1 MKLFEDLMEAS
12 AKLADHAV
20 KVAGEAIETS
30 KVMAG
35 EAMDK
40 GKKKVNEL
48 SLETDLSKAQK
59 QLGALYYVMRKTG
72 EFNEELLT
80 QYFNDVAEIEEKL
93 EAVKLE
99 NLNNRNDYS
108 ITDVDEEDTNEYDI
122 NDFASDVKDA
132 VSEAMEDVKETAS
145 NVTEEVIEKV
155 NDFKMKTSTEPTEDA
170 EKSEEIK
177 VCPNCGNEIA
187 DTDTFC
193 GTCGSQLK

>member
-30 KVMAG
+30 KLVAG
-35 EAMDK
+35 EAVDK

-48 SLETDLSKAQK
+48 SLETELSKAQK

-80 QYFNDVAEIEEKL
+80 QYFNDVAKIEEKL
-93 EAVKLE
+93 EAIKLE
-99 NLNNRNDYS
+99 NLNNPDDYS
-108 ITDVDEEDTNEYDI
+108 INDTEEDKDEYDI
-122 NDFASDVKDA
+122 NEFANDVKDA

-155 NDFKMKTSTEPTEDA
+155 NDFKMKSSSNSDENSEKPED
-170 EKSEEIK
+170 IK
-177 VCPNCGNEIA
+177 VCPNCGTEVSDA
-187 DTDTFC
+187 DTFC
-193 GTCGSQLK
+193 GVCGHQLK

>member
-20 KVAGEAIETS
+20 KVAGDAIETS
-30 KVMAG
+30 KVIAS

-93 EAVKLE
+93 EALKQE
-99 NLNNRNDYS
+99 TINQQNNYT
-108 ITDVDEEDTNEYDI
+108 IHHDVDEVEKNEYDI
-122 NDFASDVKDA
+122 NEFASDVKEA
-132 VSEAMEDVKETAS
+132 VSDAMEDVKETAS
-145 NVTEEVIEKV
+145 NVTEQVIEKV
-155 NDFKMKTSTEPTEDA
+155 NDFKTKTCTETN
-170 EKSEEIK
+170 SEEILKDIK
-177 VCPNCGNEIA
+177 VCPNCGAEVA

-193 GTCGSQLK
+193 AICGSQLK